1 MRVGLATPGARGRG
15 ATLIEF
21 ALALLL
27 GLMPMVLGILQVA
40 ALLVAKNTLNLATF
54 MAARQGSVLGADPGA
69 MQRELARAL
78 VPLYV
83 RSSRDGVAPAD
94 TVAAAYAAALIDV
107 EALDSLVVL
116 NPTRAD
122 LARLAELRNGSRV
135 IPNDSIEFR
144 SAEARAANVLTIQV
158 VHCQPLVVPLVGPA
172 LAAALTWLDSDPR
185 HQRCLAV
192 GRAPIV
198 ARASLVMQSDVH
210 ADALR

>member
-135 IPNDSIEFR
+135 IPNDFIEFR
-144 SAEARAANVLTIQV
+144 SAAARAANVLTIQV